1 LPLSVTPPLIKKVG
15 ELSPSRRASG
25 DRDSGKGRELREVTV
40 RIRLY
45 VVFYSPRVSSRG
57 L

>member
-1 LPLSVTPPLIKKVG
+1 MPLSVTPPLIKKVG

-45 VVFYSPRVSSRG
+45 IVFYSLRVFSRG